1 MSDSNPFHWSNEI
14 NAGKDPIRTAE
25 NPERAEKDYN
35 GYFTNRGLSYHTDA
49 IMYCNEMNT
58 HHWLPNQLQV
68 DYLIN
73 TIRPRKRFAKWAK
86 PANSEDLNVIMEY
99 YDVNHARA
107 HGILKLLSSTQ
118 LAELKKRTEK
128 GGQDGN
134 GRRVGGGNS

>member
-1 MSDSNPFHWSNEI
+1 MSDNPFHWSNEI

>member
-14 NAGKDPIRTAE
+14 NAGRDPIRTSE
-25 NPERAEKDYN
+25 NPERTEKDYN

>member
-1 MSDSNPFHWSNEI
+1 MSDSNPFEALNFI

-35 GYFTNRGLSYHTDA
+35 GYFTNRGLSYHVDA
-49 IMYCNEMNT
+49 IMYANEMNT
-58 HHWLPNQLQV
+58 HHGLPNQLQV

-86 PANSEDLNVIMEY
+86 PAKSEDLDTVMEY
-99 YDVNHARA
+99 YGVNHARA

-118 LAELKKRTEK
+118 LAELKNRTEK
-128 GGQDGN
+128 GGQNGN
-134 GRRVGGGNS
+134 SRRVGGGDS

>member
-1 MSDSNPFHWSNEI
+1 MSDSNPFEWSNAI

-35 GYFTNRGLSYHTDA
+35 GYFTNRSLSYHVDA
-49 IMYCNEMNT
+49 IMYANEMNT
-58 HHWLPNQLQV
+58 HHTLPNQLQV

-86 PANSEDLNVIMEY
+86 PAKSEDLNTVMEY
-99 YDVNHARA
+99 YGVNHARA
-107 HGILKLLSSTQ
+107 HGILKLLSAAQ

-128 GGQDGN
+128 GGRN
-134 GRRVGGGNS
+134 GDSRRVSGGDS